1 MQTNSTTQ
9 INNKIL
15 ELEEWLKT
23 NSPEHEARPQIEAD
37 LRNLKLKL
45 ADGRD

>member
-1 MQTNSTTQ
+1 MQTNSTAIQ
-9 INNKIL
+9 QKIE

-23 NSPEHEARPQIEAD
+23 NSPEHESRPQIEAD
-37 LRNLKLKL
+37 LRNLKLQQ